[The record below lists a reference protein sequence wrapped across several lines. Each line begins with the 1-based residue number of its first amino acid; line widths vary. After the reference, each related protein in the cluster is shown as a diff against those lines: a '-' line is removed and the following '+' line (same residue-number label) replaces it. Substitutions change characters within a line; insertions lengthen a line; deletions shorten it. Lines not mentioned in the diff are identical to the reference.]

1 MTIGGDRNPGAAWAQ
16 AGAHALASGR
26 IADAAPAL
34 RRSVA
39 LDPLGVDSLSNLAV
53 HAQATGK
60 ETDASRWLQR
70 LLSISALDVEALIA
84 LASVH
89 PNPIG
94 RARALRRAVSLVPAS
109 DEGWIRTGA
118 TWLDRDALA
127 SLRAFGRAL
136 ALAPLLAPGLVG
148 SALALGRAGEWRRC
162 LSALRR
168 GLALAPERVDGWD
181 AFADPAIVATDDRER
196 LQKAMRAV
204 TLDHNRAA
212 GWHRL
217 GTCHWAM
224 GRAAS
229 AACCY
234 RRALGLEPRLVEA
247 VANLGAALRELGL
260 NEAVLRWFSRSVV
273 MAPDSA
279 GAMTNLGTAMPPGS
293 PEARTW
299 HRRALAFEPSHR
311 HALNNLGSQHLARN
325 EVEAATRWF
334 GRALGAGY
342 SDGEAQWNRG
352 VARLVSGDLVGG
364 FADYEE
370 RWKLRA
376 FMAWHR
382 GFRAPLWLGE
392 PATGQTIL
400 AHAEQ
405 GLGDT
410 IQCVRYLEALAARGF
425 RVILECQPPLVR
437 LMGSLKGVA
446 AVVPKGG
453 ELPAFDTHVPLLS
466 LPHRFGTDL
475 ATIPSCTP
483 YLSAPPSDRGRGAV
497 RGRRVGLVWAGNPE
511 HKNDS
516 NRSLDEEAFRHLVT
530 GLAALPDTTLVPL
543 QVGVRSA
550 DLDRISLPAG
560 KVERIEP
567 LRDFADTAAEIEA
580 LDLVIG
586 VDTSVMHL
594 VGALARPGWL
604 LLPFSPDWRWLL
616 ERRDT
621 PWYPSLRL
629 YRQRAP
635 GDWMSV
641 ISRIIEDLAGAS
653 SIHRD
658 WAT

>member
-1 MTIGGDRNPGAAWAQ
+1 MSDRGDPGAAWAQ
-16 AGAHALASGR
+16 TGAHALASGR
-26 IADAAPAL
+26 LADAALAL

-39 LDPLGVDSLSNLAV
+39 LDPLGLDSLSNLAA
-53 HAQATGK
+53 HAQSSGK
-60 ETDASRWLQR
+60 DADASGWLQR
-70 LLSISALDVEALIA
+70 LLSISALDVEALVA

-89 PNPIG
+89 PSPGG
-94 RARALRRAVSLVPAS
+94 RARVLRRAVSLAPAA
-109 DEGWIRTGA
+109 DQGWIRTGA
-118 TWLDRDALA
+118 AWLDRDALA

-136 ALAPLLAPGLVG
+136 ALAPLSAPALIG
-148 SALALGRAGEWRRC
+148 SALAQGRIGERRGS
-162 LSALRR
+162 LRALRR
-168 GLALAPERVDGWD
+168 GLALAPGRVDGWD

-224 GRAAS
+224 GRSAP

-247 VANLGAALRELGL
+247 IANLGAALRELGQNDL
-260 NEAVLRWFSRSVV
+260 VLIWFSRSVA

-279 GAMTNLGTAMPPGS
+279 GAMTNLGTAMPPGA
-293 PEARTW
+293 PKALTW
-299 HRRALAFEPSHR
+299 HRRAIAYEPLHR

-325 EVEAATRWF
+325 EVVAASRWF
-334 GRALGAGY
+334 DRALVAGY

-352 VARLVSGDLVGG
+352 VARLVSGDLARG

-392 PATGQTIL
+392 PGAGRTIL

-410 IQCVRYLEALAARGF
+410 IQCVRYLDALADRGF

-437 LMGSLKGVA
+437 LMGCLKGVA

-475 ATIPSCTP
+475 STIPSHTP
-483 YLSAPPSDRGRGAV
+483 YLSAPPSGRGRGLA
-497 RGRRVGLVWAGNPE
+497 RGRHVGLVWAGNPE
-511 HKNDS
+511 HKNDR
-516 NRSLDEEAFRHLVT
+516 NRSLDEEAFRRLAA
-530 GLAALPDTTLVPL
+530 GLAALPDVTLVPL
-543 QVGVRSA
+543 QVGPRAA
-550 DLDRISLPAG
+550 DLDRLPLPAG

-580 LDLVIG
+580 LDLVVG

-616 ERRDT
+616 ERSDT

-635 GDWMSV
+635 EDWMSV
-641 ISRIIEDLAGAS
+641 ISSLLDDLRGIAARKIS
-653 SIHRD
+653 DRMV
-658 WAT
+658 